1 MKFLD
6 KRYSYLYITD
16 MKRSKP
22 KLKPSAKRRIPADSS
37 VKRDEYELMGRIWI
51 EGKDGTFL
59 GYGRVIMLERIKE
72 YGSISEAAKSMD
84 MSYRHAWEL
93 VDSINKQSK
102 EPLIETAT
110 GGKGGGGARLTSAGE
125 RAVSAFR
132 YLHARFK
139 GFLEK
144 EVLRVK
150 I

>member
-1 MKFLD
+1 M
-6 KRYSYLYITD
+6 YITV
-16 MKRSKP
+16 MKGSRP
-22 KLKPSAKRRIPADSS
+22 KLKPSGNKRTPADGSF
-37 VKRDEYELMGRIWI
+37 KRDEYELMGRIWI

-59 GYGRVIMLERIKE
+59 GYGRVILLERIRE

-93 VDSINKQSK
+93 VDSINKQAR

-110 GGKGGGGARLTSAGE
+110 GGKGGGGARLTAAGE

-132 YLHARFK
+132 DLHDRFR

-144 EVLRVK
+144 EVRKVK
-150 I
+150 V